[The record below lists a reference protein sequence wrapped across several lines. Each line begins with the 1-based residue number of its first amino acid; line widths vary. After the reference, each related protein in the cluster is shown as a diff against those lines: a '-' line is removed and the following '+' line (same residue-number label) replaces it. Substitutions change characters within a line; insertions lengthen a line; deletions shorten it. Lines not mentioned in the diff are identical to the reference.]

1 MNVDHQSLC
10 DQFFPVT
17 FHTPVVA
24 ISQCLNFDACR
35 YSGDKI
41 NDPASAIVA
50 NASKVVTMCP
60 ELMMGMSVPRETL
73 RIISD
78 KDGNE
83 SLVAPKTG
91 IDWSKPM
98 QNVIDQFLDSSH
110 SLDGIILKGRSPS
123 CGPSDVKRYYKI
135 DEGHVKHKGAGLFAA
150 AIKTSLSPRLPIEEE
165 GRLRSLDIRSHFLTR
180 LFISAEFREVLNS
193 RKMGRLVAFH
203 AKHKLLMLSYNQS
216 RMRALGSL
224 VANLSKRPKKDVF
237 MDYAE
242 QLPLVFRKPSKK
254 SNNLNVL
261 QHSLGYFKRTSGPEE
276 KQFFLSTLEEYMKGS
291 IPLMVPVNII
301 KSWIVRDKV
310 SYLAQQSFFTPF
322 PSGLPGTLDSTKRK

>member
-1 MNVDHQSLC
+1 MNVDHQGLC
-10 DQFFPVT
+10 EQFFPVT

-110 SLDGIILKGRSPS
+110 SLDGIILKGEAR
-123 CGPSDVKRYYKI
+123 
-135 DEGHVKHKGAGLFAA
+135 HV
-150 AIKTSLSPRLPIEEE
+150 
-165 GRLRSLDIRSHFLTR
+165 D
-180 LFISAEFREVLNS
+180 
-193 RKMGRLVAFH
+193 
-203 AKHKLLMLSYNQS
+203 
-216 RMRALGSL
+216 
-224 VANLSKRPKKDVF
+224 
-237 MDYAE
+237 
-242 QLPLVFRKPSKK
+242 
-254 SNNLNVL
+254 
-261 QHSLGYFKRTSGPEE
+261 
-276 KQFFLSTLEEYMKGS
+276 
-291 IPLMVPVNII
+291 PLM
-301 KSWIVRDKV
+301 
-310 SYLAQQSFFTPF
+310 
-322 PSGLPGTLDSTKRK
+322 